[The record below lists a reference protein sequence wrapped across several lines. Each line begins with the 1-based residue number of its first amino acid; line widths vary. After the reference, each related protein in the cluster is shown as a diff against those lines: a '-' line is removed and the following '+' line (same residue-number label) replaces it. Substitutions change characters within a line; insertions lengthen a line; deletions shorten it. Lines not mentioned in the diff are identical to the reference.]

1 MSVNTEIVIKP
12 MSEQLADKFKFDND
26 KKRRVFEKI
35 ISLPDNE
42 RGVMYWP
49 VIVYV
54 KNSEISDIKNIIYI
68 THRFVSLEQ
77 LETRVKKYQE
87 VKDDC
92 EYGFKLEEN
101 CMDGLG
107 EDRDFLMNDLLID
120 EIYKEFVNKDSF
132 LYLVFDKKSDE
143 KKINIENYIIDVDY
157 K

>member
-1 MSVNTEIVIKP
+1 MSINTEIVIKTL
-12 MSEQLADKFKFDND
+12 SEQLADKFKFDD
-26 KKRRVFEKI
+26 AKKKRVFEKI
-35 ISLPDNE
+35 ISLPNNE

-68 THRFVSLEQ
+68 THRFISLEQ

-101 CMDGLG
+101 CIDGLG
-107 EDRDFLMNDLLID
+107 GDLDFLMNDLLID
-120 EIYKEFVNKDSF
+120 EIYKEFANKDSF
-132 LYLVFDKKSDE
+132 LYLVFDKRKNNSTFDKE
-143 KKINIENYIIDVDY
+143 SMIIDVDY